1 LDCHNFAVLWRVPG
15 LCGFFSQGGQKVEN
29 LIAGLVAA
37 GLIVFLFVV
46 LLRPDKF

>member
-1 LDCHNFAVLWRVPG
+1 
-15 LCGFFSQGGQKVEN
+15 VEN

>member
-1 LDCHNFAVLWRVPG
+1 M
-15 LCGFFSQGGQKVEN
+15 EN